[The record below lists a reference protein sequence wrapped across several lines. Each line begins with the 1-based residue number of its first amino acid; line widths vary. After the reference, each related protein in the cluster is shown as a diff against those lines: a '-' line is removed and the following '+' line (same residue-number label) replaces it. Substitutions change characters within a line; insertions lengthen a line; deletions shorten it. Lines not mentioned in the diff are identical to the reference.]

1 MDDND
6 LATSDCSTD
15 SKKSRSSLSDDEYQE
30 LRGTIADII
39 AHTSTPLTESEIMKA
54 TGATRQTIRRC

>member
-6 LATSDCSTD
+6 IATSDCSTN
-15 SKKSRSSLSDDEYQE
+15 SKKSRSSLSDDDYQE

-39 AHTSTPLTESEIMKA
+39 AHNSTLTEPEIMQA